1 MFYFLIIY
9 DMKLVKHTEWL
20 FFRGKTTN
28 DRAQVDA
35 NYQMWGAS
43 QDILRKIEIPIVS
56 GKNCRN
62 EYGIFRKDTLLC
74 AGAEEGKLYI
84 DFLEFSWVKS

>member
-1 MFYFLIIY
+1 
-9 DMKLVKHTEWL
+9 
-20 FFRGKTTN
+20 
-28 DRAQVDA
+28 
-35 NYQMWGAS
+35 MWGAS

-74 AGAEEGKLYI
+74 AGAEEGKLKVE
-84 DFLEFSWVKS
+84 FL

>member
-1 MFYFLIIY
+1 
-9 DMKLVKHTEWL
+9 
-20 FFRGKTTN
+20 
-28 DRAQVDA
+28 
-35 NYQMWGAS
+35 MWGAS

-74 AGAEEGKLYI
+74 AGAEEGKLYTKYQL
-84 DFLEFSWVKS
+84 FLVKIVGMNIILCLFNAN

>member
-1 MFYFLIIY
+1 M
-9 DMKLVKHTEWL
+9 LVSL
-20 FFRGKTTN
+20 NNSSLPFRGKTTN

-74 AGAEEGKLYI
+74 AGAEEGI
-84 DFLEFSWVKS
+84 SNN

>member
-1 MFYFLIIY
+1 
-9 DMKLVKHTEWL
+9 
-20 FFRGKTTN
+20 
-28 DRAQVDA
+28 
-35 NYQMWGAS
+35 MWGAS

-74 AGAEEGKLYI
+74 AGAEEGKLNVE
-84 DFLEFSWVKS
+84 FL